1 MMVDAR
7 AFDAAKIGEEDGGK
21 VRVILPQEVGNLAKE
36 VQCLDDPDD
45 KCQNRTRQL
54 LSTSIAPFTPSFFSV
69 RAL

>member
-21 VRVILPQEVGNLAKE
+21 VRVILPQEVGHLAKE
-36 VQCLDDPDD
+36 VQCLDDPDA
-45 KCQNRTRQL
+45 RTGRGSF